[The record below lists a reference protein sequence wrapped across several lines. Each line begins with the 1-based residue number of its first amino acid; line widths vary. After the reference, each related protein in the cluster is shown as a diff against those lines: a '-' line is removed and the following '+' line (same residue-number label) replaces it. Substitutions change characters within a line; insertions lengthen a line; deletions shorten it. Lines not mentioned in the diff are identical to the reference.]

1 MHDFVKRDVHV
12 IVVISIAC
20 VAVALSACN
29 GNRTSFPSASD
40 KGMLTTNGDLL
51 YTQAG
56 SLINIGGR
64 NINMYCIGSGS
75 PTVVFDAGWE
85 DWSPAW
91 ATIQPTVAKWTRAC
105 SYDRAGAGF
114 SDLGP
119 LPRSSL
125 RIAQDLHSALQMAG
139 IAGPYVLVAHS
150 FGSFN
155 MRMFAD
161 MYMNEVA
168 GLVVVDGSD
177 DDLVSENPSD
187 AKADRRAVQAAV
199 AELLACGDAVLQHHA
214 LPTLA
219 PRMGRPGRP
228 CDQQFFRG
236 LPEKKFSSELNGKLL
251 SEVLQSNKQ
260 YIASASEL
268 GNFFPNGPTIQ
279 LLRSNRRSFGDRPVR
294 ILTALNHYYDTA
306 QTPAKLRAKHAQEER
321 EGSKTQALLLSLS
334 SDSRQLFAPQSGH
347 YIQFDDPSLVLSA
360 ICDVIDRSTSRASGG
375 SPRCK
380 ST

>member
-1 MHDFVKRDVHV
+1 MYDLVKHHVPVIFV
-12 IVVISIAC
+12 IIAC
-20 VAVALSACN
+20 IAVSLNACN
-29 GNRTSFPSASD
+29 GNRTSFPSANTKAVLATS
-40 KGMLTTNGDLL
+40 GDLL

-64 NINMYCIGSGS
+64 NINMYCLGSGS

-91 ATIQPTVAKWTRAC
+91 GTIQPTVAKWTRAC

-114 SDLGP
+114 SDPGP

-125 RIAQDLHSALQMAG
+125 RIAQDLHSALQVAG

-161 MYMNEVA
+161 MFMNEVA
-168 GLVVVDGSD
+168 GLVLVDGSD

-199 AELLACGDAVLQHHA
+199 TELLACGDAVLQHRA
-214 LPTLA
+214 LPTFA

-236 LPEKKFSSELNGKLL
+236 LPEKKFSSELNAKLL
-251 SEVLQSNKQ
+251 CEVLHSNRQ

-321 EGSKTQALLLSLS
+321 EHRKTQALFLSLS
-334 SDSRQLFAPQSGH
+334 SDSRQLFAPHSGH

-360 ICDVIDRSTSRASGG
+360 ICDVINRSNLTAGG

-380 ST
+380 PN

>member
-1 MHDFVKRDVHV
+1 MRDFAEQYVLA
-12 IVVISIAC
+12 IVLIGVAC
-20 VAVALSACN
+20 VAIALNACS
-29 GNRTSFPSASD
+29 GSKTPSPSPIAAR
-40 KGMLTTNGDLL
+40 MPATNGDLL
-51 YTQAG
+51 YTQPG
-56 SLINIGGR
+56 RLVNIGGR
-64 NINMYCIGSGS
+64 NINMYCLGSGS

-91 ATIQPTVAKWTRAC
+91 ATVQPTVAKWTTAC

-114 SDLGP
+114 SDPGP

-125 RIAQDLHSALQMAG
+125 RIAQDVHNALHQAG

-168 GLVVVDGSD
+168 GLVLVDGSD
-177 DDLVSENPSD
+177 DDLVPEKSSD
-187 AKADRRAVQAAV
+187 LKADQRAVQGAIAG
-199 AELLACGDAVLQHHA
+199 LLACGDAVLQHRA
-214 LPTLA
+214 LPTSA

-236 LPEKKFSSELNGKLL
+236 LPEKKFSSELNAKLL
-251 SEVLQSNKQ
+251 FEVLHSDRQ

-268 GNFFPNGPTIQ
+268 GNFFPNGSTIQ

-321 EGSKTQALLLSLS
+321 EHRKTQALFLSLS
-334 SDSRQLFAPQSGH
+334 SDSQQLFAPKSGH
-347 YIQFDDPSLVLSA
+347 YIEFDDPSLVLSA
-360 ICDVIDRSTSRASGG
+360 ICDVIDRSISRIGAG

-380 ST
+380 PN